1 MRIEHHISKDQE
13 VRVVEAIRLAEL
25 NTSGEIKVHLDQY
38 CKGDALKRARE
49 LFGKM
54 GLHQTKQRNAVL
66 IFVAL
71 DDHKAAIFGDE
82 GIHTQLDPDY
92 WSAEMDVMIAHF
104 KKGDIAGGLIQ
115 VVTDIGQK
123 LKELYP
129 YDAKTDT
136 NEVANE
142 ISR

>member
-13 VRVVEAIRLAEL
+13 VRVVDAIRLAEL

-38 CKGDALKRARE
+38 CKGDPLKRARE
-49 LFGKM
+49 LFGKL
-54 GLHQTKQRNAVL
+54 GLHKTKQRNAVL

-71 DDHKAAIFGDE
+71 DDQKAAIFGDE

-92 WSAEMDVMIAHF
+92 WTVEMDVMIQHF

-129 YDAKTDT
+129 YDAQTDT
-136 NEVANE
+136 NEVAND

>member
-1 MRIEHHISKDQE
+1 MRIELHISKEQE
-13 VRVVEAIRLAEL
+13 TRVVEAIRLAEL

-49 LFGKM
+49 LFGQL
-54 GLHQTKQRNAVL
+54 GLHKTKQRNAVL
-66 IFVAL
+66 IYVAL
-71 DDHKAAIFGDE
+71 DSHKAAIFGDE
-82 GIHTQLDPDY
+82 GIHGQLDPEY
-92 WSAEMDVMIAHF
+92 WSTEMDVMIDHF

-136 NEVANE
+136 NEVAND

>member
-1 MRIEHHISKDQE
+1 MRIEHHISEDQE
-13 VRVVEAIRLAEL
+13 ARVVEAIRLAEL

-49 LFGKM
+49 LFGQLN
-54 GLHQTKQRNAVL
+54 LHKTEQRNAVL

-71 DDHKAAIFGDE
+71 DSRKAAIFGDE
-82 GIHTQLDPDY
+82 GIHGRLDSDY
-92 WSAEMDVMIAHF
+92 WSAEMDVMIDHF
-104 KKGDIAGGLIQ
+104 KKGDFAGGLIQ
-115 VVTDIGQK
+115 VVTDMGQK